1 MALLVVLE
9 LYDICE
15 TKAVRL
21 HLSESLQ
28 FNWYGKNVGSFKV
41 KGNYFTLNA
50 VWIVVT
56 PIPGKWKSKS
66 L

>member
-50 VWIVVT
+50 V
-56 PIPGKWKSKS
+56 
-66 L
+66 